1 MIDKKHFTTKSLVG
15 SVTAINVLGNL
26 LGVGL
31 TFIYFGVLMPRLLHG
46 SPIGNIG
53 STVGF
58 CCRAVLS
65 LLSNYRP
72 LCEVTKT
79 QSGPTGYF
87 CLKKWRA
94 ETAVGS

>member
-46 SPIGNIG
+46 SPIG
-53 STVGF
+53 
-58 CCRAVLS
+58 
-65 LLSNYRP
+65 
-72 LCEVTKT
+72 
-79 QSGPTGYF
+79 
-87 CLKKWRA
+87 
-94 ETAVGS
+94 AVGSIVGFFVAVVAFVMAFNTRIVWPLISEVKQRLSQDQTGHFYA